1 MKVIGVTGTSGV
13 GKTTVCEILNKKF
26 NAFIIDADEVAR
38 ELSKKGNSYLQAIAE
53 YFGQNILDS
62 NGNLKRKELAS
73 LIYNDKIKREAL
85 NSITFKFV
93 VEEIKRRIDLAK
105 EDKMIVIDA
114 ALLFE
119 SKLNEDCDIVLGIIA
134 DEIQKIERICKRD
147 NITEE
152 MAKKRV
158 AVQITDEKLFKKADY
173 IIKNTG
179 DINLLERD
187 IKIWY
192 DKLKNDK

>member
-38 ELSKKGNSYLQAIAE
+38 ELSKKGNMYLQAIAE
-53 YFGQNILDS
+53 YFGEDILDT
-62 NGNLKRKELAS
+62 NGNLKRKELACI
-73 LIYNDKIKREAL
+73 IYNNKEKREAL

-105 EDKMIVIDA
+105 ESKLIVIDA

-119 SKLNEDCDIVLGIIA
+119 SKLNENCDIVLGIIA
-134 DEIQKIERICKRD
+134 DETQKVERICTRD

-152 MAKKRV
+152 MAKKRI
-158 AVQITDEKLFKKADY
+158 AVQIQEEELLQKADY
-173 IIKNTG
+173 IIKNKG
-179 DINLLERD
+179 DIHVLEKD
-187 IKIWY
+187 ITILY
-192 DKLKNDK
+192 GKNK

>member
-38 ELSKKGNSYLQAIAE
+38 ELSKKGNMYLQAIAE
-53 YFGQNILDS
+53 YFGEDILDI

-73 LIYNDKIKREAL
+73 LIYNDKVKREAL
-85 NSITFKFV
+85 NSVTFKFV
-93 VEEIKRRIDLAK
+93 VEEIKKRIDLAK
-105 EDKMIVIDA
+105 ENEIIVIDA

-119 SKLNEDCDIVLGIIA
+119 SKLNENCDIVLGIIA
-134 DEIQKIERICKRD
+134 DETQKVERICTRD

-152 MAKKRV
+152 MAKKRI
-158 AVQITDEKLFKKADY
+158 AVQILDKELLQKADY
-173 IIKNTG
+173 IIRNKGNIQILEK
-179 DINLLERD
+179 DITILYG
-187 IKIWY
+187 KIS
-192 DKLKNDK
+192 K

>member
-38 ELSKKGNSYLQAIAE
+38 ELSKKGNIYLQAIAE
-53 YFGQNILDS
+53 HFGEDILDI

-73 LIYNDKIKREAL
+73 LIYNDKVKREAL

-93 VEEIKRRIDLAK
+93 VEEIKKRIDLAK
-105 EDKMIVIDA
+105 ENEIIVIDA

-119 SKLNEDCDIVLGIIA
+119 SKLNENCDIVLGIIA
-134 DEIQKIERICKRD
+134 NETQKVERICTRD

-152 MAKKRV
+152 MAKKRI
-158 AVQITDEKLFKKADY
+158 AVQITDEELLQKADY
-173 IIKNTG
+173 IIKNKG
-179 DINLLERD
+179 DIQILEKD
-187 IKIWY
+187 ITILYGKIS
-192 DKLKNDK
+192 K

>member
-1 MKVIGVTGTSGV
+1 MKVIGVTVTSV
-13 GKTTVCEILNKKF
+13 FGKTNVCEILNKKF

-38 ELSKKGNSYLQAIAE
+38 ELSKKGNIYLQAIAE
-53 YFGQNILDS
+53 YFGEDILDT

-73 LIYNDKIKREAL
+73 IIYNDKKKREAL

-105 EDKMIVIDA
+105 ESKLIVIDA

-119 SKLNEDCDIVLGIIA
+119 SKLNENCDIVLGIIA
-134 DEIQKIERICKRD
+134 DEIQKIKRICKRD

-158 AVQITDEKLFKKADY
+158 VVQVQDEKLLQKADY
-173 IIKNTG
+173 IITNMENV
-179 DINLLERD
+179 NLLERD
-187 IKIWY
+187 IQTFY
-192 DKLKNDK
+192 DKISEI

>member
-1 MKVIGVTGTSGV
+1 MKVIGITGTSGV

-38 ELSKKGNSYLQAIAE
+38 ELSKKGNIYLQAIAE
-53 YFGQNILDS
+53 HFGEDILDI

-73 LIYNDKIKREAL
+73 LIYNDKVKREAL

-93 VEEIKRRIDLAK
+93 VEEIKKRIDLAK
-105 EDKMIVIDA
+105 ENEIIVIDA

-119 SKLNEDCDIVLGIIA
+119 SKLNENCDIVLGIIA
-134 DEIQKIERICKRD
+134 NETQKVERICTRD

-152 MAKKRV
+152 MAKKRI
-158 AVQITDEKLFKKADY
+158 AVQITDEELLQKADY
-173 IIKNTG
+173 IIKNKG
-179 DINLLERD
+179 HIQILEKDITILYG
-187 IKIWY
+187 KIS
-192 DKLKNDK
+192 K

>member
-38 ELSKKGNSYLQAIAE
+38 ELSKKGNMYLQAIAE
-53 YFGQNILDS
+53 YFGEDILDI
-62 NGNLKRKELAS
+62 NGNLKRKELACI
-73 LIYNDKIKREAL
+73 IYNNKEKREAL

-105 EDKMIVIDA
+105 ESKLIVIDA

-119 SKLNEDCDIVLGIIA
+119 SKLNENCDIVLGIIA
-134 DEIQKIERICKRD
+134 DETQKVERICTRD

-152 MAKKRV
+152 MAKKRI
-158 AVQITDEKLFKKADY
+158 AVQIQEEELLQKADY
-173 IIKNTG
+173 IIKNKG
-179 DINLLERD
+179 DIHVLEKD
-187 IKIWY
+187 ITILYGKIS
-192 DKLKNDK
+192 K

>member
-26 NAFIIDADEVAR
+26 NAYIIDADEVAR
-38 ELSKKGNSYLQAIAE
+38 ELSKKGNMYLQVIAE
-53 YFGQNILDS
+53 YFGQDILDS
-62 NGNLKRKELAS
+62 DGNLKRKELACI
-73 LIYNDKIKREAL
+73 IYNNKEKREAL

-105 EDKMIVIDA
+105 ESKLIVIDA

-119 SKLNEDCDIVLGIIA
+119 SKLNENCDIVLGIIA
-134 DEIQKIERICKRD
+134 DETQKVERICTRD

-152 MAKKRV
+152 MAKKRI
-158 AVQITDEKLFKKADY
+158 AVQIQEEELLQKADY
-173 IIKNTG
+173 IIKNKG
-179 DINLLERD
+179 DIHVLEKD
-187 IKIWY
+187 ITILYGKIS
-192 DKLKNDK
+192 K

>member
-73 LIYNDKIKREAL
+73 LIYNDKAKREAL

-93 VEEIKRRIDLAK
+93 VEEIKRRVDLAK

>member
-38 ELSKKGNSYLQAIAE
+38 ELSKKGNIYLQAIAE
-53 YFGQNILDS
+53 YFGEDILDT

-73 LIYNDKIKREAL
+73 IIYNDKKKREAL

-105 EDKMIVIDA
+105 ESKLIVIDA

-119 SKLNEDCDIVLGIIA
+119 SKLNENCDIVLGIIA
-134 DEIQKIERICKRD
+134 DEIQKIKRICKRD

-158 AVQITDEKLFKKADY
+158 VVQVQDEKLLQKADY
-173 IIKNTG
+173 IITNMENV
-179 DINLLERD
+179 NLLERD
-187 IKIWY
+187 IQTFY
-192 DKLKNDK
+192 DKISEI

>member
-38 ELSKKGNSYLQAIAE
+38 ELSKKGNMYLQAIAE
-53 YFGQNILDS
+53 YFGEDILDT
-62 NGNLKRKELAS
+62 NGNLKRKELACI
-73 LIYNDKIKREAL
+73 IYNNKEKREAL

-105 EDKMIVIDA
+105 ESKLIVIDA

-119 SKLNEDCDIVLGIIA
+119 SKLNEKCDIVLGIIA
-134 DEIQKIERICKRD
+134 DETQKVERICTRD

-152 MAKKRV
+152 MAKKRI
-158 AVQITDEKLFKKADY
+158 AVQIPDEELLQKSDY
-173 IIKNTG
+173 IIKNKG
-179 DINLLERD
+179 DIQILEKD
-187 IKIWY
+187 ITILYGKIS
-192 DKLKNDK
+192 K

>member
-1 MKVIGVTGTSGV
+1 MKVIGITGTSGV

-38 ELSKKGNSYLQAIAE
+38 ELSKKGNMYLQAIAE
-53 YFGQNILDS
+53 YFGEDILDI
-62 NGNLKRKELAS
+62 NGNLKRKELACI
-73 LIYNDKIKREAL
+73 IYNNKEKREAL

-105 EDKMIVIDA
+105 ESKLIVIDA

-119 SKLNEDCDIVLGIIA
+119 SKLNENCDIVLGIIA
-134 DEIQKIERICKRD
+134 DETQKVERICTRD

-152 MAKKRV
+152 MAKKRI
-158 AVQITDEKLFKKADY
+158 AVQIQEEELLQKADY
-173 IIKNTG
+173 IIKNKG
-179 DINLLERD
+179 DIHVLEKD
-187 IKIWY
+187 ITILYGKIS
-192 DKLKNDK
+192 K